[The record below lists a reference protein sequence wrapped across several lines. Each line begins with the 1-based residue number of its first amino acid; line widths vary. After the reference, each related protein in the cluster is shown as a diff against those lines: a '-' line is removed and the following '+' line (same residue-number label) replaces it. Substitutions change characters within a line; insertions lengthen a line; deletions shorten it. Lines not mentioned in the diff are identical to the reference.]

1 MLPFPAM
8 LLLLVLL
15 KQVTGRSVCETIAPS
30 GTELRDERPK
40 GYTLE
45 QLRGRRW
52 SAAVV
57 SSSGGE
63 ETYDGY
69 VAGQCVVGTWTRE
82 AALPPGADAGVCLAK
97 CQQEE
102 GCLGIL
108 YGEVEEGQKP
118 RRLHRCFLAGVG
130 RNHVLMEYSSPAGSG
145 RTVVSSDALL
155 ELAATLQCWQKQRQ
169 RCEERA
175 PELQNA
181 KSEDSQHGMAGLL
194 AELRTKWKSLPPLTS
209 AARSVFRLVQPNH
222 ILLILSGFCRI
233 VGRAADNADLA
244 VQRCLRAAQGTVEGP
259 KGSMAICIIIFPIF
273 GLLGQKLR
281 SWRLELARWQA
292 AEAAHKVRFS
302 DLVMQQCDDAGA
314 SSHQRLPMLLSSGMM
329 PQTPTPQE
337 KLPLPK
343 PAGREHRAARSTR
356 GGHRVITPP
365 RPRRLRLEQ
374 LAREM
379 DDEAQQYGREDLQML
394 SPRL

>member
-1 MLPFPAM
+1 MVPAM

-15 KQVTGRSVCETIAPS
+15 KQVTSRSVCETIAPS

-45 QLRGRRW
+45 ELRGRRW

-82 AALPPGADAGVCLAK
+82 VALPPGADGSSVCLAK

-108 YGEVEEGQKP
+108 YGEVEEGLRK
-118 RRLHRCFLAGVG
+118 RRPFHRCFLAGVG
-130 RNHVLMEYSSPAGSG
+130 RNHVLMEYSSPAG

-169 RCEERA
+169 RCEERV
-175 PELQNA
+175 PEPKA
-181 KSEDSQHGMAGLL
+181 KSEEQHGMAGLL

-343 PAGREHRAARSTR
+343 PAGRDRAARR
-356 GGHRVITPP
+356 GARVITPP

-379 DDEAQQYGREDLQML
+379 DDEAQHYGREDLQIL